1 MNKLEHDNII
11 AFHPGYVIKDILEGE
26 GMSQDELSKRLGT
39 SAKTVSK
46 LINGKIDLTREMAM
60 KLSIV
65 FDTSVTMWLNLNQ
78 DYLKKKIEIE
88 KRISQKM
95 QFKTVSQLDYNYWVR
110 LGVVAVS
117 NEVCMQIDEL
127 QRYFG
132 VTDLN
137 TMYDRNFLLKI
148 SDSAPVSESQIL
160 HANAWIQTAMN
171 FAKKANTE
179 IFDYKGLKKKLTALR
194 DMAMSDSREKWNQM
208 KDLLSAHGIAFVLLP
223 TLDHCPVETV
233 VKWLSPDKVLFAMRD
248 NLTNTGKFWTDF
260 FNGIGYI
267 MERRLTLTIATGMA
281 IYGDKKV
288 QAVKIKAEDFSKDFL
303 IPRDDYRIFL
313 ESHSFDRKSVDAFA
327 ESQRI
332 HPDIVTFRLQNDGVE
347 IPYLTAI

>member
-1 MNKLEHDNII
+1 MNKMEHDNII

-46 LINGKIDLTREMAM
+46 LINGKSELTREMAM

-65 FDTSVTMWLNLNQ
+65 FDTSVTMWLNLNR

-88 KRISQKM
+88 KKISQKM

-110 LGVVAVS
+110 LGVVTPS
-117 NEVCMQIDEL
+117 TEISLQIDEL

-132 VTDLN
+132 VTDIN
-137 TMYDRNFLLKI
+137 TMYDRDFLVKI

-160 HANAWIQTAMN
+160 HANAWVQTAMN

-179 IFDYKGLKKKLTALR
+179 FFDYKSLKKKLTALR
-194 DMAMSDSREKWNQM
+194 DMAMSNSKEKMNQM
-208 KDLLSAHGIAFVLLP
+208 AELLSVHGIAFVLLP
-223 TLDHCPVETV
+223 PLDHCPVETV
-233 VKWLSPDKVLFAMRD
+233 VKWLCPGKVLFAMRD
-248 NLTNTGKFWTDF
+248 DQPNIGKFWTDF

-267 MERRLTLTIATGMA
+267 LERRLTLTVATGMA
-281 IYGDKKV
+281 IYSDKRAQSAKTE
-288 QAVKIKAEDFSKDFL
+288 AEDFSRDFL
-303 IPRDDYRIFL
+303 IPRDDYCIFL
-313 ESHSFDRKSVDAFA
+313 ENHSFDRKSVEAFA
-327 ESQRI
+327 KSLRI

-347 IPYLTAI
+347 VPYLTAI